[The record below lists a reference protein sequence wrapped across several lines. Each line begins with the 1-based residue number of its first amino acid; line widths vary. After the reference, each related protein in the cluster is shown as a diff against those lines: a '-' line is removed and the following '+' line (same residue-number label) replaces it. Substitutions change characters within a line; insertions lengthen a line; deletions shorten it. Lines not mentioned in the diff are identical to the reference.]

1 MTIRI
6 VTDSSADLPTD
17 LVQKHQIT
25 VIPCYV
31 VVDDQTFK
39 DGVDIQADEFYR
51 RLQAKGRTP
60 TTAQPTVADF
70 QEVYRDLVEQGDQV
84 ISIHVSGK
92 LSGTMNSAEQAKAS
106 LNSGQTNGEG
116 GAPVEIIDSQLASIP
131 LGLAVLDAAVMAAE
145 GDDYLEI
152 AAKVRQ
158 GLTSHHGLFALD
170 TLEYLQKG
178 GRIGKARA
186 FMGSILSVKPILRL
200 YDGEAHPVE
209 RPRNREKAMR
219 RLVELAHDLAPVR
232 QLAVTYSTNPDR
244 MAALKQD
251 LTDLLPADQIIETRF
266 GSTLGTYIGPD
277 ALGVAVT
284 QESS

>member
-25 VIPCYV
+25 VLPCYV
-31 VVDDQTFK
+31 VVNDQTFK
-39 DGVDIQADEFYR
+39 DGIDIQADEFYR
-51 RLQAKGRTP
+51 RLQSEARTP

-70 QEVYRDLVEQGDQV
+70 QAVYRDLVGQGDQV

-92 LSGTMNSAEQAKAS
+92 LSGTLNSAEQAKAS
-106 LNSGQTNGEG
+106 LDD
-116 GAPVEIIDSQLASIP
+116 GAPVEIIDSQLASIS
-131 LGLAVLDAAVMAAE
+131 LGLAVLDAAIMVADG
-145 GDDYLEI
+145 GDYREI

-158 GLTSHHGLFALD
+158 NLSSHHGLFALD

-186 FMGSILSVKPILRL
+186 FMGSVLSVKPILRL
-200 YDGEAHPVE
+200 QDGEAHPVE
-209 RPRNREKAMR
+209 RPRNRERAMR
-219 RLVELAHDLAPVR
+219 RLVELAQDLAPVR
-232 QLAVTYSTNPDR
+232 RMAVIYSTDPER
-244 MAALKQD
+244 MAVLKQA
-251 LTDLLPADQIIETRF
+251 LTGLLPADQIIEARF

-284 QESS
+284 QAS